1 MPEIYTIREAAEILK
16 IHPGTC
22 RAYARSGKLKTFKTG
37 NRIRVK
43 QPDLLEFM
51 NNQEQKRETKQK

>member
-51 NNQEQKRETKQK
+51 KNQEQEQAQK